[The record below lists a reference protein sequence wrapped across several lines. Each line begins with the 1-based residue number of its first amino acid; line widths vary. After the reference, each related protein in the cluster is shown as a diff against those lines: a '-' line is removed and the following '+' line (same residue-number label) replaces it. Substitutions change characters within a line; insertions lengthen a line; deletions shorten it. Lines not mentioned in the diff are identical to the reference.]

1 MKLSEIWSLYSK
13 KDVPEKMY
21 SNPKFDYFVSYENQ
35 DFNIIVKYYKKAD
48 NTHILIT
55 KDNIPQS
62 TFSAMLQND
71 CWEAD

>member
-1 MKLSEIWSLYSK
+1 
-13 KDVPEKMY
+13 MY
-21 SNPKFDYFVSYENQ
+21 SNPKFDYFVSYETQ